1 PTPCP
6 ATGCGFRPGGCLAS
20 VTLGASVT
28 APFGLKTEYDADW
41 MGRYDAITSDVRIVD
56 LTLSA
61 AIQFT
66 DQFSLGAGVI
76 FERADVTLTKAIDFG
91 TALCA
96 AQNPMNCFNPA
107 YPFHPQQQD
116 GLIDVTGDSTGVGFV
131 VGAQFKLSDNF
142 HIGYSHR
149 TEIKQDLEGEAD
161 FTLPASVAAR
171 SEEHTSELQSREN
184 LVCR

>member
-1 PTPCP
+1 DLTAEFNGSGTTALGAPAGPLTGGDGGDPGDPTPVP
-6 ATGCGFRPGGCLAS
+6 AMAFVFPLSGSLDS

-41 MGRYDAITSDVRIVD
+41 MGRYDAITSDVRTSAVRIVD

-61 AIQFT
+61 AVQFT
-66 DQFSLGAGVI
+66 DQFSMGAGVI

-107 YPFHPQQQD
+107 YPFHPQKQD
-116 GLIDVTGDSTGVGFV
+116 GLIDVTGDSTGV
-131 VGAQFKLSDNF
+131 
-142 HIGYSHR
+142 
-149 TEIKQDLEGEAD
+149 
-161 FTLPASVAAR
+161 
-171 SEEHTSELQSREN
+171 
-184 LVCR
+184 